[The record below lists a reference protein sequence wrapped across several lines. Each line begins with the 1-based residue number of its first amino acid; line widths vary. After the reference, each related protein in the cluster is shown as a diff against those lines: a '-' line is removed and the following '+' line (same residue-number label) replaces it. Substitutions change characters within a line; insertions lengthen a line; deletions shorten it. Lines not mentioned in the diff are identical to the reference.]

1 MTVAEKLVE
10 ATNGDGQLVDIHAT
24 YLGSLNL
31 IERLHRRLLDVIKDE
46 FDRRSRA
53 DITPIQALLLFNIGE
68 REVTVTELCAR
79 GYYLG
84 SNVSHN
90 LKKLIELG
98 FIDRR
103 RSRTDLRSVR
113 LSLTESGQEVHDIIA
128 RLYEKHVRTVEPIG
142 GISADG
148 FSRLNHAL
156 HRLERFWT
164 DQILY
169 QL

>member
-1 MTVAEKLVE
+1 MAVTAKLVE
-10 ATNGDGQLVDIHAT
+10 ATNHDGQLADIHAT
-24 YLGSLNL
+24 YLEALNL

-46 FDRRSRA
+46 FDRRNRA
-53 DITPIQALLLFNIGE
+53 DINPIQALLLFNIADK
-68 REVTVTELCAR
+68 EVTVTELCTR

-98 FIDRR
+98 FLDRR
-103 RSRTDLRSVR
+103 RSRADLRSVR

-142 GISADG
+142 GLSADG
-148 FSRLNHAL
+148 FSRLNQAL
-156 HRLERFWT
+156 RRLERFWA